1 MNNLV
6 EHYENELKKTE
17 KAIEELWEV
26 GKISAAKNN
35 RKREIELILDGL
47 TAREQINKLN
57 DTITALKRRLKSEG
71 INIDE
76 EVSDL

>member
-6 EHYENELKKTE
+6 EHYENELRKTE

-35 RKREIELILDGL
+35 RKREINLILDGL
-47 TAREQINKLN
+47 TAREQIDKLY
-57 DTITALKRRLKSEG
+57 DEITALKRRLKSEG
-71 INIDE
+71 IDIDE
-76 EVSDL
+76 EVSDR